1 MKKHI
6 TRLLFAA
13 LLLLALCIGASAAGT
28 SGKCGP
34 SAYWS
39 FDSNT
44 GTLTISGSGAM
55 DDYGN
60 FLQVPWKDYRLS
72 LRTVVIKEGITHIG
86 ANAFTGTTLRGDL
99 TLPDSLL
106 SVGDEAFYGQNGLTG
121 KLTLGKNLQKIGKC
135 AFALCCFSDDLII
148 PDSVTEIDDYA
159 FSMEMTIGPQ
169 RGTLTLG
176 NNLRVIGREAFSG
189 CLYTGSLV
197 IPDSVVEIRDDAFS
211 GCSALN
217 GTLTLGKNI
226 KTLGESVFCGC
237 SFTGDLI
244 IPDNITQIPDSTF
257 LHCFRIQEGT
267 PSWKL
272 TLPTALK
279 TIGAYA
285 FESCNGFSGAL
296 ILPDGLASIGD
307 DAFHGCDGFSGSL
320 VLPEGLTS
328 IGDRA
333 FCGCDGFYGKLVLPE
348 GLTSI
353 GAAAFGNC
361 DGFGGTLSL
370 PDSIKTV
377 GERAFYNCE
386 GFTGL
391 KLSASLTRIEKLSF
405 ASMSGLKTEVVIPE
419 GVTEIGESAF
429 SFSSMSSVRFPST
442 LKKIGK
448 QAFYWTF
455 GLTNISTITFPEG
468 LEVIGD
474 EAFASCYFKNA
485 IVLPASI
492 KSIGKKAFDGYWS
505 SGKRNDIPIG
515 VYFLG
520 AAPQL
525 VGTLNANCSFPSDW
539 TLFYLPGTSGWTGD
553 TYAGYKIAPWDG
565 ETRWDNLRTNQFG
578 DGWDN
583 KGKKIEASWS
593 VNTDTGKITLTDD
606 LTEGC
611 AVAVSYDVEGRVTSI
626 GVLRTKTDSVRLDLQ
641 DTCRLFLLN
650 ASSAPRLY
658 EPVKINHF
666 LSDT

>member
-55 DDYGN
+55 EDYETRGGR
-60 FLQVPWKDYRLS
+60 PWKRVDDLIQA
-72 LRTVVIKEGITHIG
+72 VVIGDQITQIGQNTFSWTACSTIQFGKNVRSIG
-86 ANAFTGTTLRGDL
+86 AEAFQGCENLRGDL
-99 TLPDSLL
+99 TIPDS
-106 SVGDEAFYGQNGLTG
+106 VQTIGDSAFANCTGLNGELTLGSSLQTIGFNAFYDCPFSGDLVIPDSVTSIGIQAFYCWTYYLPETQGT
-121 KLTLGKNLQKIGKC
+121 LTLGKNLRTIG
-135 AFALCCFSDDLII
+135 AFAFCES
-148 PDSVTEIDDYA
+148 
-159 FSMEMTIGPQ
+159 
-169 RGTLTLG
+169 R
-176 NNLRVIGREAFSG
+176 
-189 CLYTGSLV
+189 YTGSLT
-197 IPDSVVEIRDDAFS
+197 IPDSVVEIGERAFRD
-211 GCSALN
+211 CKNLN
-217 GTLTLGKNI
+217 GTLTLGKNLRTI
-226 KTLGESVFCGC
+226 GEEAFCWC
-237 SFTGDLI
+237 EFTGSLT
-244 IPDNITQIPDSTF
+244 IPEGITEIADGTF
-257 LHCFRIQEGT
+257 SSLYQSSGMFTGT
-267 PSWKL
+267 L
-272 TLPTALK
+272 TLPSTLK
-279 TIGAYA
+279 TIGASAFSYA
-285 FESCNGFSGAL
+285 DFSGELL
-296 ILPDGLASIGD
+296 IPDG
-307 DAFHGCDGFSGSL
+307 
-320 VLPEGLTS
+320 V
-328 IGDRA
+328 
-333 FCGCDGFYGKLVLPE
+333 
-348 GLTSI
+348 TSI
-353 GAAAFGNC
+353 GASAFAEC

-370 PDSIKTV
+370 PDSVKTV
-377 GERAFYNCE
+377 GASAFYRCE

-391 KLSASLTRIEKLSF
+391 KLPAGLTKIEMRSF
-405 ASMSGLKTEVVIPE
+405 AHMYGLQTEVVIPE

-429 SFSSMSSVRFPST
+429 SCSHMPSICFPST

-448 QAFYWTF
+448 EAFYSSF
-455 GLTNISTITFPEG
+455 GFTSYSTITFPDG

-474 EAFASCYFKNA
+474 EAFADCYFKNA
-485 IVLPASI
+485 MILPASI
-492 KSIGKKAFDGYWS
+492 KSIGKKVFDGYCS
-505 SGKRNDIPIG
+505 SEKRNDIPIG
-515 VYFLG
+515 AYFLG